1 MSVVCCSLPVARYL
15 LSVAC
20 YLLPGLL
27 LVTCSRCCLWFVAC
41 FQLSVVHCLLPVVC
55 GLLVTCCLLFVACYL
70 LSVVHCLLPVICLL
84 LVACC
89 SLLITCC
96 LLFITDYLS
105 VVHCSIACYL
115 LSAVH
120 CLLPGLLAA
129 VWCSLLV
136 MLPGH
141 SSRNRKKYAD
151 FHSPAVLWDIIQM
164 DTYHH
169 SHISGTK
176 GQK

>member
-41 FQLSVVHCLLPVVC
+41 FQLSVVHCLLPV
-55 GLLVTCCLLFVACYL
+55 
-70 LSVVHCLLPVICLL
+70 ICLL
-84 LVACC
+84 LVVCC